1 MASSTR
7 VYLVV
12 LLIMTLYAGAQIL
25 GKAAFNCGMDTFV
38 FTFYRTAFGSLL
50 LIPIALLLERK
61 KVPPLSFKVSFKIFL
76 QALCGITAPA
86 NLYGLGLK
94 YSNSTPISALF
105 SLIPVTTF
113 VLAFLFGM
121 ETVNLKRLHGIVKA
135 TGVLLCFVGVVVL
148 AFYSG
153 PELKPINHH
162 HVHLYHANPSHDHG
176 ISTHSRA
183 TWALGVL
190 CMTLATTCWSL
201 WQVMQ
206 GPLLKEYP
214 SKLLNTML
222 QSIFGTFQ
230 SFIVALLLQRN
241 FSRWKLGFDII
252 LLTAVYTGVF
262 VAALVQYLQ
271 IWVIE
276 KRGPVFLAMG
286 LPISL
291 FITFVI
297 SWTFL
302 GEIVHLGSVIGAV
315 LMVGGLYNV
324 IWGKSKEQK
333 ASKQQKQEI
342 QEPVEYNEA
351 TISVTQTQV

>member
-25 GKAAFNCGMDTFV
+25 GKAAFNCGIDTFV

-50 LIPIALLLERK
+50 LIPVALLLERK
-61 KVPPLSFKVSFKIFL
+61 KIPPLSLKVSFKIFL
-76 QALCGITAPA
+76 QALCGITAPL

-105 SLIPVTTF
+105 SLISVTTF

-135 TGVLLCFVGVVVL
+135 TGVLLCSVGVVVL

-201 WQVMQ
+201 WQVLQ
-206 GPLLKEYP
+206 GPQLKEYP
-214 SKLLNTML
+214 SKLLNAML
-222 QSIFGTFQ
+222 QSVFGTFQ
-230 SFIVALLLQRN
+230 SLIVALLLQRN

-252 LLTAVYTGVF
+252 LFSAVYTVRYICISISAIPTDLGDREKGTGVF
-262 VAALVQYLQ
+262 SHGSANLTIYNFLHIMDFFGRNCSLWQRDWGCAYGWGSLQ
-271 IWVIE
+271 C
-276 KRGPVFLAMG
+276 
-286 LPISL
+286 
-291 FITFVI
+291 T
-297 SWTFL
+297 L
-302 GEIVHLGSVIGAV
+302 G
-315 LMVGGLYNV
+315 
-324 IWGKSKEQK
+324 KK
-333 ASKQQKQEI
+333 
-342 QEPVEYNEA
+342 
-351 TISVTQTQV
+351 